1 MITTAKDPILVV
13 IQLTGGN
20 DYLNTVIPY
29 GDGRYH
35 DNRPTVGIPAEQ
47 ALPIDD
53 HFGFN
58 PALPEIKQLYD
69 AGKVAIIN
77 GIGYP
82 TPNRS
87 HFRSMDI
94 WHTCEP
100 EKVGTEGWLGRVIRD
115 LDPKAENVLT
125 GVNFGRG
132 LPRAMALT
140 GVPVASVAVLETY
153 GVLTGIVNEPE
164 RSQAL
169 DIFARM
175 YSPTVG
181 LGATMDYLGQTGLD
195 ALKGADILKAA
206 PDRYVSTVEYADT
219 GIARN
224 LQGIAKVLTANL
236 GARVFYTQQGGYDT
250 HASEADVHP
259 KLLSDFSRAVGD
271 FYADLREHDAAD
283 GEPLSSRDPL
293 SRREPLSNR
302 VVMLVFT
309 EFGRRVKD
317 NGSGT
322 DHGSGGAAFAIG
334 DPVRGGMY
342 GAYPS
347 LAEGDLVEGDLAFNT
362 DFRGVYGALVE
373 RWLGLDAKPV
383 VGGRFEQPEFVG

>member
-1 MITTAKDPILVV
+1 MTSTTKDPILVV

-29 GDGRYH
+29 NDGRYH
-35 DNRPTVGIPAEQ
+35 DNRPTVGIPADRV
-47 ALPIDD
+47 LPIDD
-53 HFGFN
+53 TYGFN
-58 PALPEIKQLYD
+58 PALPEFKQLYD
-69 AGKVAIIN
+69 AGKVAVVN

-115 LDPKAENVLT
+115 IDPHAENVLT

-132 LPRAMALT
+132 LPRAMALS
-140 GVPVASVAVLETY
+140 GVPVASVAILETY
-153 GVLTGIVNEPE
+153 GVLTGIQGEPE

-206 PDRYVSTVEYADT
+206 PDMYTSSVEYADT
-219 GIARN
+219 SIARN

-236 GARVFYTQQGGYDT
+236 GTRVFYTQQGGYDT

-259 KLLSDFSRAVGD
+259 KLLGDLSRAVSD
-271 FYADLREHDAAD
+271 FYADLREHNPAD
-283 GEPLSSRDPL
+283 
-293 SRREPLSNR
+293 N
-302 VVMLVFT
+302 VVMFAFT

-322 DHGSGGAAFAIG
+322 DHGSGGVAFAIG

-373 RWLGLDAKPV
+373 QWLGLDANPV
-383 VGGRFEQPEFVG
+383 VGGTFEQPEFV

>member
-1 MITTAKDPILVV
+1 MTSTTKDPILVV

-20 DYLNTVIPY
+20 DYMNTVIPY
-29 GDGRYH
+29 ADGRYH
-35 DNRPTVGIPAEQ
+35 DNRPTVGIPADQ
-47 ALPIDD
+47 VLHIDD
-53 HFGFN
+53 QFGFN
-58 PALPEIKQLYD
+58 PAIPEIKSLYD
-69 AGKVAIIN
+69 AGKVAVIN

-206 PDRYVSTVEYADT
+206 PDMYTSTVEYAET
-219 GIARN
+219 GIGRN

-236 GARVFYTQQGGYDT
+236 GTRVFYTQQGGYDT
-250 HASEADVHP
+250 HASETDVQP
-259 KLLSDFSRAVGD
+259 KLLSDLSRAVSD
-271 FYADLREHDAAD
+271 FYADLREHDTAD
-283 GEPLSSRDPL
+283 
-293 SRREPLSNR
+293 N

-322 DHGSGGAAFAIG
+322 DHGSGGVAFAIG

-342 GAYPS
+342 SEYPS
-347 LAEGDLVEGDLAFNT
+347 LAEADLVEGDLAFNT
-362 DFRGVYGALVE
+362 DFRGVYGTLVE
-373 RWLGLDAKPV
+373 RWLGLDAQPV
-383 VGGRFEQPEFVG
+383 VGGNFEQPEFV